1 MPQIDNY
8 WNRYDESKN
17 YVELLV
23 RDGYGTQASEI
34 NEIQS
39 IFSARVAR
47 LARSLFKDG
56 DIISGGQIVVDPES
70 GHVTAMAGEVCLN
83 GAIWSVPAAE
93 FDIPVMGSVAVGVQL
108 TETIISEL
116 EDPGLRNPAIGSRG
130 EGEPGAWRRKVTA
143 AWTSDQAGSEDSS
156 ASSQFFPV
164 YTVDDGVQRP
174 KEAPPNLESFNL
186 ALARYDRDST
196 GTGTYAV
203 SGLMLVAG
211 EALSDGRQVYHLSE
225 GRARVDGMGVELN
238 TSRRVI
244 YDAQPDLRL
253 IDTEVHTATA
263 ASMGEGQRIT
273 LAHPPLR
280 AVTALRITAQ
290 KTVTLVHGAYS
301 GALDDLPDTSIVSL
315 VSVSQGETVFVDGT
329 DYTRNGDRVDWS
341 LLGNEPAPGSSYEV
355 TYQYITSADP
365 EKQDADG
372 FTVSGAVA
380 GSSILVSY
388 NQMLPRYDRLA
399 MTSTGEL
406 TWFKGIASESS
417 PQQPSVPET
426 MLALATVYQNW
437 RGSVGSVSND
447 AVRVVPFDEI
457 TRINNRLDYVM
468 QEIARQRL
476 EADVTTREGGAR
488 VGMFVD
494 PLLDDS
500 MRDQG
505 IAQTAAIVD
514 GDLTLPITE
523 ARSGLLSSD
532 VPEPTALPY
541 KVAVLLEQPYRTT
554 DMQVN
559 PYMAFEPLPA
569 NIKLTPA
576 VDHWTETQTTW
587 ASAITRQFKA
597 STGTGG
603 GSGWAVLHH
612 TETTTRTETLS
623 SSSTELENLRQIDV
637 AFELSGFGAGEILE
651 KVTFDGVD
659 VTPSVTEGA

>member
-1 MPQIDNY
+1 MLKIDNY
-8 WNRYDESKN
+8 WNRYDESKH
-17 YVELLV
+17 YTELLM

-39 IFSARVAR
+39 LFSARVTR
-47 LARSLFKDG
+47 LARALFKDG
-56 DIISGGQIVVDPES
+56 DVVSGGQIVVDPES
-70 GHVTAMAGEVCLN
+70 GHVTAMAADVFLN

-93 FDIPVMGSVAVGVQL
+93 FDIPVSGSVAVGVHL

-143 AWTSDQAGSEDSS
+143 TWTSDQVGSEEDSE
-156 ASSQFFPV
+156 SSQFFPV

-211 EALSDGRQVYHLSE
+211 EALGDGRQVYHLSE

-263 ASMGEGQRIT
+263 ASMVEGQRIT

-355 TYQYITSADP
+355 TYQYITSASP

-514 GDLTLPITE
+514 GDLTLPITD

-569 NIKLTPA
+569 TIRLTPA
-576 VDHWTETQTTW
+576 VDHWTETRTTW

-612 TETTTRTETLS
+612 TETTTSTQTLS
-623 SSSTELENLRQIDV
+623 STTTQLENLRQIDV

-659 VTPSVTEGA
+659 VTGSVTKGA